1 MLVLGLLFRFVSKY
15 AEYGVSKLI
24 CGIYNQGR
32 VSTIKAHVLCRL
44 CLRCFHTTANAKV
57 CLFSVRNA
65 VDPRPCL
72 LNAKLIDRTITLF
85 VPINYACLQRYLK
98 LGIYSPL
105 YVEIQFNNKF

>member
-72 LNAKLIDRTITLF
+72 LNAKLIDRTITVSFCTYKLRMSAKISEIGYLF
-85 VPINYACLQRYLK
+85 PVICRN
-98 LGIYSPL
+98 S
-105 YVEIQFNNKF
+105 IQQ